1 MVLYLFTFRILL
13 RYISK
18 ELIFVIYT
26 NSGIDMKDIIL
37 EMHILFQKSNQISTV
52 FINDRDQTTS
62 ELPSTLKQLTIQ
74 STSKFILFGFKY
86 RKIVWLMDE
95 LQETP
100 HP

>member
-1 MVLYLFTFRILL
+1 MVFYLFTFRLLL

-37 EMHILFQKSNQISTV
+37 EMNILFQKSNQSSTV
-52 FINDRDQTTS
+52 FINDRDKTTS
-62 ELPSTLKQLTIQ
+62 ELPNTLKQLTIQ
-74 STSKFILFGFKY
+74 PSSKFVLFGFKY
-86 RKIVWLMDE
+86 RKIVWLMEE

>member
-1 MVLYLFTFRILL
+1 
-13 RYISK
+13 
-18 ELIFVIYT
+18 
-26 NSGIDMKDIIL
+26 MKDIIL
-37 EMHILFQKSNQISTV
+37 EMNILFQKSNQISTV

-74 STSKFILFGFKY
+74 PTSKFNLFGFKY

-100 HP
+100 HPQTGGFVLTPLKNLESQKILVEL

>member
-18 ELIFVIYT
+18 EIIFVIYT

-37 EMHILFQKSNQISTV
+37 EMNILFQKSNQISTV
-52 FINDRDQTTS
+52 FINDRDQATS

-74 STSKFILFGFKY
+74 PTSKFILFGFKY